1 MGESLNVVGMLRTP
15 QLRSALAEVCTDMN
29 GTKFDLRIAP
39 LELVAADAS
48 LPGSD
53 LIIVEID
60 TKSADDVERLRSLV
74 EQLAP
79 GTAVVA
85 TAAEATLDDVRKLMR
100 LGLVDV
106 LPQPVRRDDVL
117 AALEHASRMRKAAQ
131 RRLPAKGRLVSVL
144 KGGGGVG
151 ATTVAVQAGCCL
163 AQTLGKRGQEVCILD
178 FDVQGGTVALYLDL
192 KDRTGL
198 ADLVLA
204 QDRLDGD
211 LLRGAMTRH
220 PSGLNVVAAPSDV
233 MPLDTFSSDFVRR
246 LLDLVRKEFAVVI
259 VDLPPAWCLWSFDI
273 LRQSDEV
280 LLVTQMTVPGVRQTR
295 RQLDTLGAEG
305 LDEVPIRVVL
315 NRYEKRWGE
324 AVGLKEVEKALE
336 HKVDFTVANDYRSVS
351 EALNQGLSIADIRKR
366 SKAFKSISKISDA
379 LAAAG
384 RQEEGRLEPHLAGT
398 SGR

>member
-1 MGESLNVVGMLRTP
+1 MGENLNVVGMLRTP

-39 LELVAADAS
+39 LELSAADAS

-60 TKSADDVERLRSLV
+60 TRSADDVERLRTLV
-74 EQLAP
+74 EQLSP
-79 GTAVVA
+79 GTPVVA

-106 LPQPVRRDDVL
+106 LPQPVQRDDVL
-117 AALEHASRMRKAAQ
+117 AALEHASRVRKAA
-131 RRLPAKGRLVSVL
+131 RRPQAAKGRLVSVL

-163 AQTLGKRGQEVCILD
+163 AQTLQKRGQEVCILD

-198 ADLVLA
+198 ADLVSA
-204 QDRLDGD
+204 QDRLDGE

-220 PSGLNVVAAPSDV
+220 PSGLNVVAAPPDV
-233 MPLDTFSSDFVRR
+233 MPLDTFSADFVRR
-246 LLDLVRKEFAVVI
+246 LLDIVRQEFAVVI
-259 VDLPPAWCLWSFDI
+259 VDLPPTWCLWSFDI
-273 LRQSDEV
+273 LRQSDDV
-280 LLVTQMTVPGVRQTR
+280 LLVTQMTVPGVRQAR

-305 LDEVPIRVVL
+305 LDELPVRVVL

-336 HKVDFTVANDYRSVS
+336 HKIDFTVANDYRTVS
-351 EALNQGLSIADIRKR
+351 EALNQGLSIADVRRR
-366 SKAFKSISKISDA
+366 SKAFKNISKISDA
-379 LAAAG
+379 LAVAG
-384 RQEEGRLEPHLAGT
+384 SRKEERVEPHLANVP
-398 SGR
+398 GR